1 MPLPIENQRGQA
13 MVEAV
18 LMSSLILVSIFFL
31 LAIFLNQI
39 FSIAIDDALE
49 TYFYCQ
55 VQKKDNCKKMLSDD
69 LHSLRLQ
76 NIHLTETVRPPHFEI
91 NLHAKTS
98 YNYEFSKKRTLEYD
112 RAIGFIW

>member
-18 LMSSLILVSIFFL
+18 LMSSLILVSTFFL

-39 FSIAIDDALE
+39 FSIAVDDALE

-55 VQKKDNCKKMLSDD
+55 IQKKENCKKMLSDD
-69 LHSLRLQ
+69 LHSLRLK
-76 NIHLTETVRPPHFEI
+76 NIRLTETVQPPYFEI
-91 NLHAKTS
+91 NLHAETS
-98 YNYEFSKKRTLEYD
+98 YNYEFSKKRRLKYD
-112 RAIGFIW
+112 REINFF

>member
-18 LMSSLILVSIFFL
+18 LMSSLILVSTFFL

-39 FSIAIDDALE
+39 FSIAVDDALE

-55 VQKKDNCKKMLSDD
+55 IQKKDNCKKMLSDD
-69 LHSLRLQ
+69 LHSLKLQ
-76 NIHLTETVRPPHFEI
+76 NIRLTETVRPPHFEI
-91 NLHAKTS
+91 NLHAETS
-98 YNYEFSKKRTLEYD
+98 YNYEFSKKRKLEYD
-112 RAIGFIW
+112 RAIDFF